1 VAVRPVDGGDHDND
15 SWDQGGGGGP
25 AQGRAQRHG
34 ADDAERRH
42 PMITGGDEF
51 LRTLQWQQQPVQ
63 PRLRGELAELDS
75 WSTTQTNFRTF
86 TQRLISFRKA
96 HPALR
101 PVNFYSGS
109 DTNGNV
115 MEQLRWFK
123 PGGQVPDAS
132 YFTTRTTTR
141 SPGGSTAPSS
151 ATLPQRDL
159 RRLQRLVGNV
169 NFTLPWPGN
178 GRTWYRVTDTCS
190 WAEGSGQFELPGQED
205 LIGGEWTNYG
215 LCGRGLLLLIAR

>member
-1 VAVRPVDGGDHDND
+1 VAA
-15 SWDQGGGGGP
+15 DQRKAARNGMALLMLSAGT
-25 AQGRAQRHG
+25 
-34 ADDAERRH
+34 

-51 LRTLQWQQQPVQ
+51 LRTLQCNNNPYN
-63 PRLRGELAELDS
+63 LDSEANWLNYS

-86 TQRLISFRKA
+86 TQRLISFRRA

-115 MEQLRWFK
+115 MEQLRWFT

-132 YFTTRTTTR
+132 YWSNANNHAIAWRIDGTELGDAAAAIYVAYNGW
-141 SPGGSTAPSS
+141 S
-151 ATLPQRDL
+151 
-159 RRLQRLVGNV
+159 GNV